1 MLAASASSMTGL
13 VPVVSATVTVVA
25 GTNNF
30 YAASRFTDI
39 NGADHDSTTLPI
51 TITVLASPATDVIPP
66 STIGVVTATGR
77 GATAIDLSWPAAT
90 DNVAVA
96 QTEIFSSVDAVTY
109 FLIKTITAPTATAT
123 VMDLLPSTLYYIKL
137 RAVDTSANPS
147 AAFSAPITFTTEA
160 LIDLTQPSTPTNL
173 RVLTTFT
180 TGATLQWDPGTDTGF
195 GSTGSVTTTVEVA
208 LSTAGVCGTY
218 TQKGSN
224 ISITTFQPSLAAGT
238 AYCARIIHTDAAGN
252 VSMDYSNVVPFTTTT
267 TGLIQPRSDLPI
279 NAVRGDGTR
288 GALTGTRP
296 TKP

>member
-1 MLAASASSMTGL
+1 MLTASASSMTGL

-51 TITVLASPATDVIPP
+51 TITVLSSPATDVTPP

-96 QTEIFSSVDAVTY
+96 QTEIFSSVDGVTY
-109 FLIKTITAPTATAT
+109 FIIKTIAAPTAVAT
-123 VMDLLPSTLYYIKL
+123 IMDLSPSTLYYIKL

-173 RVLTTFT
+173 QVVTTFT

-208 LSTAGVCGTY
+208 LSTAGVCGAY
-218 TQKGSN
+218 TQQASR
-224 ISITTFQPSLAAGT
+224 IAITTFQPRLLSGT
-238 AYCARIIHTDAAGN
+238 AYCARIIHTDSAGN
-252 VSMDYSNVVPFTTTT
+252 VSMDYSNVVQFTTST
-267 TGLIQPRSDLPI
+267 TGLPQPRINVPI
-279 NAVRGDGTR
+279 NTVLSTGSRIDAGTR
-288 GALTGTRP
+288 LTR
-296 TKP
+296 